1 MTMKSEHFKGKSVYE
16 HLKDAREKG
25 AKATQETHGAEAPG
39 HFVAATDSIKETS
52 IILLSL
58 WILFSLFHIPSV
70 LTILSIFSIGWI
82 LWKGGRSALLG
93 WERLERLHRLIEEE
107 RYEIEHHRAQEK
119 KELRAMYE
127 QKGFSGDLLDQVVEV
142 LMADDNRLLNVMLEE
157 ELGLTLETFEH
168 PLKQAIG
175 AITGTLIAV
184 IGSLTGALIGGICG
198 ILPVAFFLFSA
209 ATLLS
214 TKQAGNVLV
223 KSLIWNLAVGMLAVG
238 TLYFI
243 SKTSLL

>member
-1 MTMKSEHFKGKSVYE
+1 MSMKSDHFKGKDVYE

-25 AKATQETHGAEAPG
+25 AKATQETHGTEAPG
-39 HFVAATDSIKETS
+39 HIIAATDSVKETA
-52 IILLSL
+52 IALLGFWILLSAFQTASP
-58 WILFSLFHIPSV
+58 ISIMF
-70 LTILSIFSIGWI
+70 IFSIGWI

-142 LMADDNRLLNVMLEE
+142 LMADDNRLLRVMLEE
-157 ELGLTLETFEH
+157 ELGLTLESFEH
-168 PLKQAIG
+168 PLKQAVGAAIG
-175 AITGTLIAV
+175 ALIAGVGALAGAFIGGTWGVLIAV
-184 IGSLTGALIGGICG
+184 LI
-198 ILPVAFFLFSA
+198 LFSA
-209 ATLLS
+209 ATLTAS
-214 TKQAGNVLV
+214 KKEGNALI
-223 KSLIWNLAVGMLAVG
+223 KSLIWNLAVGILAVG

-243 SKTSLL
+243 SQTG